1 MNPIDKYNQRAK
13 KINSLLCVGL
23 DADFE
28 KIPEKFKSK
37 KFPQF
42 EFNKWI
48 IKETHQYAS
57 ACKLNSA
64 FYEARGEKGMKEL
77 KMTME
82 YLKVYYPD
90 IFTICDA
97 KRADIGNTNNGYVTS
112 IFDWLGFDAVTLHPY
127 LGKEA
132 LDPFLGRADK
142 GSIILC
148 RTSNP
153 GAPEFQDLNVS
164 DPSTMLRAKPL
175 WQVIAEQVSKN
186 WNKNKNCMLVVGATY
201 PEEMKKIR
209 EIAGDMTFLAPG
221 IGAQGGD
228 MKAVLEA
235 GLNSEGQGLII
246 NSSRGIIFSENPKE
260 EARKLCEEIR
270 KFSPLSGT

>member
-1 MNPIDKYNQRAK
+1 MSPIDKYNQRAK

-23 DADFE
+23 DSDFE
-28 KIPEKFKSK
+28 KIPERFKSQE
-37 KFPQF
+37 FPQF

-48 IKETHQYAS
+48 IEETHNFAV
-57 ACKLNSA
+57 AIKCNSA
-64 FYEARGEKGMKEL
+64 FYEARGDKGIKEL
-77 KMTME
+77 KMTMD
-82 YLKVYYPD
+82 YLIKNHPD
-90 IFTICDA
+90 IFTILDA

-132 LDPFLGRADK
+132 LQTFLDRKDK
-142 GSIILC
+142 VSIILC

-153 GAPEFQDLNVS
+153 GAPEFQDLSVKHSVFNIEV
-164 DPSTMLRAKPL
+164 PL
-175 WQVIAEQVSKN
+175 WQIVAERVSEV

-209 EIAGDMTFLAPG
+209 SLAGDMTFLVPG
-221 IGAQGGD
+221 VGAQGGSVEEVV
-228 MKAVLEA
+228 KA
-235 GLNSEGQGLII
+235 GLNSEGLGLMI
-246 NSSRGIIFSENPKE
+246 NSARGIIFSENPKR

-270 KFSPLSGT
+270 KYKSNS